1 MCVQQPPSSAACLLL
16 QPARHSKSGANPGCV
31 HPDQG
36 CWACLVGQGCWGR
49 CSAGVCWSLSV
60 SALHCHSCA
69 LLSRVLESLLVSLVT
84 TVVVFVASMVLGE
97 CRQMSSTSQTGNG
110 SFQLQ
115 VTLENLV
122 SILQPEQCVR
132 LEPCCSCLQLSV
144 LCPSPERVSML
155 AYVPPA
161 LSKAQAV
168 VHGKH
173 RSLAYCSL
181 SPGPFTLSLFRPAGH
196 TDSGPHHLPSVM

>member
-1 MCVQQPPSSAACLLL
+1 MCVLTRAA
-16 QPARHSKSGANPGCV
+16 G
-31 HPDQG
+31 
-36 CWACLVGQGCWGR
+36 LVLWGR
-49 CSAGVCWSLSV
+49 GVGAGIVLVC
-60 SALHCHSCA
+60 ALHCHSCA

-115 VTLENLV
+115 VTLANLV

-132 LEPCCSCLQLSV
+132 LEPCCSCLQLGV
-144 LCPSPERVSML
+144 LCPFPGRMSTL
-155 AYVPPA
+155 ACILPV

-168 VHGKH
+168 DMGSIAHWPTAG
-173 RSLAYCSL
+173 L

-196 TDSGPHHLPSVM
+196 TDLGPHHLTSVM